1 MSRNI
6 IDEQKSASIK
16 AVFERDL
23 DDLIEDA
30 VKVICQ
36 YDRASASL
44 IQRRLSI
51 GYARA
56 ARIIDQLEA
65 IGAIGSSEGSEPRE
79 VLIKN
84 PEEAKH
90 IKRKEEKVY
99 EEPEL
104 KYKAPKLSIIKT
116 PKKNPWKYSFSEIT
130 KKLGENEART
140 FPLGFDESKKLIL
153 GNLKELGNIIITG
166 NIWSNKEFF
175 LDTIMT
181 SLIVKNS
188 PRAIRLVL
196 IDESRYLN
204 YYDNLQHL
212 LSPVIYDLDKAVSA
226 IRWAISEESRRLKLL
241 SEWNMR
247 KVEDS
252 IMGDFELFPDI
263 LLVINQVE
271 NLFNVYKDETVSGI
285 KQLTMNGG
293 RAGIHL
299 ILTSNRLTVK
309 EIPAEIQSDIPN
321 RVFFRLTTKQ
331 DAGSGNI
338 AGVDKL
344 EAGEA
349 IYLKEGTQTKLNAI
363 FTSEENVKDVV
374 KEIVSQK

>member
-6 IDEQKSASIK
+6 VDEQKAEAVKS
-16 AVFERDL
+16 VFESDL

-30 VKVICQ
+30 VKVVCQ

-44 IQRRLSI
+44 IQRRLAI

-65 IGAIGSSEGSEPRE
+65 LGVIRSSEGSEPRE

-84 PEEAKH
+84 PEEVKH
-90 IKRKEEKVY
+90 IKRKDEKIY

-104 KYKAPKLSIIKT
+104 KYKAPKLSVINK
-116 PKKNPWKYSFSEIT
+116 PKQTPWKYSLSDIT

-140 FPLGFDESKKLIL
+140 FPLGFDESRKLIL
-153 GNLKELGNIIITG
+153 GDLKELGSLIITG
-166 NIWSNKEFF
+166 NIWSNKEVF
-175 LDTIMT
+175 LDTLLT

-212 LSPVIYDLDKAVSA
+212 LSPVIYSLDKAISA

-247 KVEDS
+247 NVEDS
-252 IMGDFELFPDI
+252 VMGDYELFPDI
-263 LLVINQVE
+263 LVVINQVE

-285 KQLTMNGG
+285 KQLTMNGQ

-299 ILTSNRLTVK
+299 VLTTNRLTVK

-331 DAGSGNI
+331 DVGSSNI
-338 AGVDKL
+338 SGVDKL

-349 IYLKEGTQTKLNAI
+349 IYLKEGTQTKLNTI